1 MTIYM
6 IEERSPGEEED
17 SQEEDH
23 LTHFKEISDPDF
35 QHPKVTF
42 LWILALNVK
51 HNTLSFFNNIILH
64 SYQLECLGDRK
75 GHDGH

>member
-42 LWILALNVK
+42 L
-51 HNTLSFFNNIILH
+51 
-64 SYQLECLGDRK
+64 
-75 GHDGH
+75 